1 MRYDVL
7 LADADGTLFD
17 FHAGEKQALSN
28 TLSAF
33 ALPNTVEITALYSRV
48 NMGHWKK
55 LERGETTQARLRVE
69 RFEDFLAELCNLG
82 FTVPALEPLALSDRF
97 VEELSQQRVP
107 IQGARA
113 FLQAVS
119 KQMPI
124 YLVTNGIAKVQRGRF
139 ENSDLRP
146 YLTDILI
153 SEELGH
159 SKPDPFMIVEAMRRA
174 GVEDLR
180 RVVMLGDSVTADIG
194 AANNAGVDSILFTND
209 SPAPCDHGATY
220 VALTLAIAAA
230 FLLA

>member
-1 MRYDVL
+1 
-7 LADADGTLFD
+7 
-17 FHAGEKQALSN
+17 
-28 TLSAF
+28 
-33 ALPNTVEITALYSRV
+33 
-48 NMGHWKK
+48 
-55 LERGETTQARLRVE
+55 
-69 RFEDFLAELCNLG
+69 
-82 FTVPALEPLALSDRF
+82 
-97 VEELSQQRVP
+97 
-107 IQGARA
+107 
-113 FLQAVS
+113 
-119 KQMPI
+119 MPI